1 GEHGIGL
8 AKAPYMRLEHEEM
21 AMEMMRLIKRTLD
34 PNNVLNPGKM
44 ALDD

>member
-1 GEHGIGL
+1 
-8 AKAPYMRLEHEEM
+8 MTMEHEPL
-21 AMEMMRLIKRTLD
+21 AMELMRLIKRTLD